1 MKGILFGRGGV
12 EHCAC
17 CRRGRHSDAA
27 RTEQES
33 AGEVA
38 AAGFRAGAERA
49 ECGGVLPGAPL
60 VRAALLL
67 VEERLRETAPAKP
80 AGVGRFVEVNV
91 AAEPEPSTPTDA
103 RVEIRLHNGRSLAVG
118 PGFDAGHLQALLAV
132 VEAAAPAASSMPA

>member
-49 ECGGVLPGAPL
+49 ECGGVLPGASV

-67 VEERLRETAPAKP
+67 VEEAA
-80 AGVGRFVEVNV
+80 AG
-91 AAEPEPSTPTDA
+91 D
-103 RVEIRLHNGRSLAVG
+103 G
-118 PGFDAGHLQALLAV
+118 PGEACWRRQVRGSERGGGARRAGQRTNRDSVAERTQSRGGAR
-132 VEAAAPAASSMPA
+132 M